1 MSQSGHSTDVPTE
14 SVPGRL
20 EYASLSDIGLRRSNN
35 QDSLAIMP
43 AASQNLWQQRG
54 DLFVVADGMGAH
66 AAGELASKLSTDT
79 VPLVYHKLMD
89 RTPAEAVLAAVEE
102 ANAQIHSRG
111 QASIDFKG
119 MGTTTT
125 VLTLLPYGALL
136 AHVGDSRAYRL
147 RGNRLE
153 QLTFDHSLVWEMR
166 WPGNPGQVPDYVPKN
181 VITRS
186 LGPSPKVQVDLEG
199 PLPVASGDTFLM
211 CSDGLS
217 GPVKDEELG
226 MILGSMPPGE
236 AVRALVDLANLR
248 GGPDNITVIVAKAV
262 GQAWAQASSGDMP
275 RPHADIR
282 PVNPMVWIAMGVVA
296 LAGLGLLVDAELH
309 PGRAVP
315 GCRRGAGPGSADL
328 SSGRRAE
335 RPADE
340 RSALRPRSLLGGGLL
355 AVGGVRPAP
364 GGDLARTPRGCR
376 AGRPD
381 GQHGRAQR
389 APRSR
394 GRRQSQRR
402 LCPGSAELLPGH
414 QFPPCRIQAAR
425 QIAAG
430 RFATIIG
437 RPKT

>member
-1 MSQSGHSTDVPTE
+1 MSQSGHSTDPRTD
-14 SVPGRL
+14 SVQGRL

-35 QDSLAIMP
+35 QDSLAVMP

-125 VLTLLPYGALL
+125 VLVLLPYGALL

-166 WPGNPGQVPDYVPKN
+166 AAGQLQGQVPDYVPKN

-186 LGPSPKVQVDLEG
+186 LGPNPKVQVDLEG
-199 PLPVASGDTFLM
+199 PHPVLPGDTFLM

-217 GPVKDEELG
+217 GPVKDEEMG
-226 MILGSMPPGE
+226 MILGSMPPAE

-262 GQAWAQASSGDMP
+262 GQAWTQASSDDMP
-275 RPHADIR
+275 RPRADLR

-296 LAGLGLLVDAELH
+296 LAGLGLLVDAASYIPAALCLVAA
-309 PGRAVP
+309 AVL
-315 GCRRGAGPGSADL
+315 GVGALIYRQGGETE
-328 SSGRRAE
+328 G
-335 RPADE
+335 PADE
-340 RSALRPRSLLGGGLL
+340 RPALRPRPLHGGRLL
-355 AVGGVRPAP
+355 AVAGVRPAS
-364 GGDLARTPRGCR
+364 GRDLARTSRGCR
-376 AGRPD
+376 AGRYD
-381 GQHGRAQR
+381 G
-389 APRSR
+389 
-394 GRRQSQRR
+394 
-402 LCPGSAELLPGH
+402 
-414 QFPPCRIQAAR
+414 
-425 QIAAG
+425 
-430 RFATIIG
+430 
-437 RPKT
+437 

>member
-166 WPGNPGQVPDYVPKN
+166 SAGQVPDYVPKN

-217 GPVKDEELG
+217 GPVKDEELC

-296 LAGLGLLVDAELH
+296 LAGLGLLAMQNFIPAALCLVAA
-309 PGRAVP
+309 AVL
-315 GCRRGAGPGSADL
+315 GLGGADL

-355 AVGGVRPAP
+355 AVGGVCPAP
-364 GGDLARTPRGCR
+364 GGDFAPAPRGCH

-381 GQHGRAQR
+381 GQHGGAQR

-402 LCPGSAELLPGH
+402 LCPGSAQLLPRH
-414 QFPPCRIQAAR
+414 QFPPCRIQAAG